1 MTDKPKPY
9 AVWWLP
15 EDRETHECKTF
26 VALSAAKRL
35 AEKVNGTVYE
45 RKNVRPSESA
55 PGLWD
60 FDEVAL

>member
-15 EDRETHECKTF
+15 EDKETHECRAF
-26 VALSAAKRL
+26 MRLDAAERL
-35 AEKVNGTVYE
+35 AKKVGGTVYE
-45 RKNVRPSESA
+45 RKNVRPSEDA